1 MEMNDKFL
9 DQLITE
15 TIGRQEL
22 EKQIESA
29 VMNTIATRHRHA
41 AVRRWAR
48 IAAFAFA
55 VPALLTCFAVGI
67 SYLHSHV
74 EMQFY
79 IWIAIAVA
87 ALTFIAF
94 LGREVNNFSIDEV

>member
-15 TIGRQEL
+15 TIDRQEL
-22 EKQIESA
+22 EKQIENT
-29 VMNTIATRHRHA
+29 VMKTIVTHRRHA
-41 AVRRWAR
+41 AIHRWAR

-87 ALTFIAF
+87 ALTFITF
-94 LGREVNNFSIDEV
+94 LVSEVKNFSIDEV

>member
-1 MEMNDKFL
+1 MDMNDKFL

-15 TIGRQEL
+15 TIERQEL
-22 EKQIESA
+22 EKQIEHT
-29 VMNTIATRHRHA
+29 VMKTIVTHRRHA

-74 EMQFY
+74 EMQSY
-79 IWIAIAVA
+79 IWITIAVA

-94 LGREVNNFSIDEV
+94 LGSEVNNFSIEEV